1 MKTKLEDASFD
12 VNKYKFNEGQ
22 LLADLTAYIQS
33 TYSEHYSKNKFQSTE
48 FIIDCGHGEGFAL
61 GNVLKYVQ
69 RYGKKGGKN
78 RADLLKVLHYA
89 LIALSVHDQE
99 IDQRVTRSIE
109 PEVLDPYRTAHSQWE
124 ADQVR
129 DKINRTRSVES
140 KDQKSGAERIVE
152 AHDKFKQK

>member
-1 MKTKLEDASFD
+1 MKQDAQFD

-99 IDQRVTRSIE
+99 IEKRVLKSIE
-109 PEVLDPYRTAHSQWE
+109 PESDLSDSERARKIIRAESHRLLDDSDPYPE
-124 ADQVR
+124 
-129 DKINRTRSVES
+129 
-140 KDQKSGAERIVE
+140 
-152 AHDKFKQK
+152 FL

>member
-1 MKTKLEDASFD
+1 MKQDTQFD

-89 LIALSVHDQE
+89 LIALSVHDSQFGIGLSE
-99 IDQRVTRSIE
+99 SDLSDSDRDRRLNRAESHRLLDDSNPY
-109 PEVLDPYRTAHSQWE
+109 PEFL
-124 ADQVR
+124 
-129 DKINRTRSVES
+129 
-140 KDQKSGAERIVE
+140 
-152 AHDKFKQK
+152 

>member
-1 MKTKLEDASFD
+1 MKQDTQFD

-89 LIALSVHDQE
+89 LIALSVHDSQFDKPGSAYPDHVRKIIRE
-99 IDQRVTRSIE
+99 ESDRLLDDSHPH
-109 PEVLDPYRTAHSQWE
+109 PEFL
-124 ADQVR
+124 
-129 DKINRTRSVES
+129 
-140 KDQKSGAERIVE
+140 
-152 AHDKFKQK
+152 

>member
-1 MKTKLEDASFD
+1 MKRDIQ
-12 VNKYKFNEGQ
+12 YKFNEGK
-22 LLADLTAYIQS
+22 LIENLRTYINM

-89 LIALSVHDQE
+89 VIALHVHDAE
-99 IDQRVTRSIE
+99 ID
-109 PEVLDPYRTAHSQWE
+109 
-124 ADQVR
+124 
-129 DKINRTRSVES
+129 DKVSEDDTEL
-140 KDQKSGAERIVE
+140 KDRIANANAWSAELNPIQY
-152 AHDKFKQK
+152 DWPNDLK

>member
-1 MKTKLEDASFD
+1 MEQDAEFD

-22 LLADLTAYIQS
+22 LIMDLTAYIQS

-89 LIALSVHDQE
+89 IIALSVHDQE
-99 IDQRVTRSIE
+99 IEKRVLESIDHYKGRDTY
-109 PEVLDPYRTAHSQWE
+109 LDPKHNQY
-124 ADQVR
+124 
-129 DKINRTRSVES
+129 
-140 KDQKSGAERIVE
+140 
-152 AHDKFKQK
+152 

>member
-1 MKTKLEDASFD
+1 MKQDTQFD

-89 LIALSVHDQE
+89 LIALSVHDLQFGIGLSE
-99 IDQRVTRSIE
+99 SDR
-109 PEVLDPYRTAHSQWE
+109 P
-124 ADQVR
+124 R
-129 DKINRTRSVES
+129 DKMNAVDVDRELGYIKHPE
-140 KDQKSGAERIVE
+140 
-152 AHDKFKQK
+152 FL